1 MVGTLSMIFGEE
13 TELKERS
20 VRQARKSDQ
29 SENDVELFDSKTAR
43 LVSFRVHVYPDINRE
58 QIQLFCILE
67 PSQTYKKNNV

>member
-43 LVSFRVHVYPDINRE
+43 LDRS
-58 QIQLFCILE
+58 
-67 PSQTYKKNNV
+67 